1 MSLQDTTSVI
11 ILPVK
16 RQHRCAAQITGIAR
30 NCVWFP
36 SDLCT
41 QQRRYLT
48 ARISVLFMCNNAVVT
63 SVTKCAVI
71 ATSSSS
77 AAAAAAA
84 AVLVLVVVELLG
96 DWRSCSCGSWK
107 SCHLVCRQFSRRISE
122 IRRFVTTPAVS
133 FFIVWR
139 DELTTSPVLL
149 SRYIADYENSRVDDT

>member
-1 MSLQDTTSVI
+1 MGPMNAQNA
-11 ILPVK
+11 ILLTCNWTVVRPRPNVTAGHYVSHYFAS
-16 RQHRCAAQITGIAR
+16 QHHRCAAEITGIAR

-107 SCHLVCRQFSRRISE
+107 SCH
-122 IRRFVTTPAVS
+122 
-133 FFIVWR
+133 
-139 DELTTSPVLL
+139 
-149 SRYIADYENSRVDDT
+149 